1 MATKNIVPRADKQG
15 QLGTDLKNWNK
26 VLAYTGSFQQHSGSL
41 VPSEPNT
48 FDLGSASYPWKDLH
62 IQSSSIKFY
71 NNAQTQVGQISVDS
85 TGLKVSSP
93 DGGLSI
99 YSGSTFHG
107 EASSSNDLMVM
118 RTGSRTMFSI
128 SNAGVLQLG
137 EYQGSTPTPV
147 EGGLLYSGSEFFIG
161 L

>member
-62 IQSSSIKFY
+62 VQSSSIKFY
-71 NNAQTQVGQISVDS
+71 NNAQT
-85 TGLKVSSP
+85 
-93 DGGLSI
+93 
-99 YSGSTFHG
+99 H
-107 EASSSNDLMVM
+107 LM
-118 RTGSRTMFSI
+118 GD
-128 SNAGVLQLG
+128 
-137 EYQGSTPTPV
+137 
-147 EGGLLYSGSEFFIG
+147 
-161 L
+161 